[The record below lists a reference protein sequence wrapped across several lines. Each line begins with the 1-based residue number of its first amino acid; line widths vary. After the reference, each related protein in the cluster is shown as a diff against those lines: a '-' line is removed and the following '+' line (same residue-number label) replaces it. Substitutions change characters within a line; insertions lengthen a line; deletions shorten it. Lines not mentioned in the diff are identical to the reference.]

1 LNYRFFKDT
10 ASLQF
15 ITNFTQVPE
24 LRPKVNDIVT
34 FPPNRTK
41 FVITRET
48 PISTVPQVISI
59 VAQNGNNIISEAGIN
74 IVTQASSLVA
84 NGDVSFYYFVRQQDT
99 SYDTVSLR
107 GSNDNVMRQIFRN

>member
-1 LNYRFFKDT
+1 MNYRFFKDT
-10 ASLQF
+10 SSSQF

-48 PISTVPQVISI
+48 QIS
-59 VAQNGNNIISEAGIN
+59 
-74 IVTQASSLVA
+74 SSF
-84 NGDVSFYYFVRQQDT
+84 DYFVRQQN
-99 SYDTVSLR
+99 SGYDTVSLR
-107 GSNDNVMRQIFRN
+107 ASNENVMRQILRG

>member
-1 LNYRFFKDT
+1 MNYRFFKDT

-15 ITNFTQVPE
+15 ITNFTQDPD
-24 LRPKVNDIVT
+24 LRPKVNDIVS

-48 PISTVPQVISI
+48 AISSVPTIISI
-59 VAQNGNNIISEAGIN
+59 VAENGNNIISQAGIN

-84 NGDVSFYYFVRQQDT
+84 NGDVSFDYFVRRQDS

>member
-1 LNYRFFKDT
+1 MNYRFFHDT
-10 ASLQF
+10 TSQQF

-24 LRPKVNDIVT
+24 LRPKTNDIVT

-48 PISTVPQVISI
+48 QIS
-59 VAQNGNNIISEAGIN
+59 
-74 IVTQASSLVA
+74 SSF
-84 NGDVSFYYFVRQQDT
+84 DYFVRQQDT

-107 GSNDNVMRQIFRN
+107 GSNDNVIRQLFKM

>member
-1 LNYRFFKDT
+1 MNYRFFKDT

-15 ITNFTQVPE
+15 ITNFNQDPN
-24 LRPKVNDIVT
+24 LRPKVNDIVS

-48 PISTVPQVISI
+48 QLSPTSISI
-59 VAQNGNNIISEAGIN
+59 IAENNRNIVTESGNNIVTETSTLN
-74 IVTQASSLVA
+74 IDSSF
-84 NGDVSFYYFVRQQDT
+84 DFFVRRQDT

>member
-1 LNYRFFKDT
+1 MNYRFFKDT
-10 ASLQF
+10 SSSQF
-15 ITNFTQVPE
+15 ITNFTQVQE

-48 PISTVPQVISI
+48 QIS
-59 VAQNGNNIISEAGIN
+59 
-74 IVTQASSLVA
+74 SSF
-84 NGDVSFYYFVRQQDT
+84 DYFVRQQDT

-107 GSNDNVMRQIFRN
+107 GSNDNVIRQLFKM

>member
-1 LNYRFFKDT
+1 MNYRFFKDT
-10 ASLQF
+10 TSLQF
-15 ITNFTQVPE
+15 ITNFTQVQE

-48 PISTVPQVISI
+48 QIS
-59 VAQNGNNIISEAGIN
+59 
-74 IVTQASSLVA
+74 SSF
-84 NGDVSFYYFVRQQDT
+84 DYFVREQDT

-107 GSNDNVMRQIFRN
+107 GSNDNVIRQLFRM